1 MKLTPP
7 FVPRNSRRPTAPG
20 VLAIVATLA
29 LVAAGCAVG
38 PNYQPRQ
45 QTVPEGFESGST
57 ESNAAASP
65 LMVELQWWR
74 HFGDPLLDELQ
85 AKAATNNF
93 DLKRG
98 QARLQEARALWKE
111 TRFDLL
117 PTVRAGA
124 SYENTQSSVA
134 ASTPGADRDER
145 HHELY
150 RVGFDATWE
159 LDLFGRVRRN
169 VEAGRATMASVEA
182 DQDDLRVSIHAEVAA
197 NYILLRSFQSQIAA
211 AERQISNQSATLQ
224 LAETLRD
231 GGRGTQLDVARA
243 RSQLEST
250 RATLPALKSA
260 SDGAI
265 HRLGVLCGQ
274 PPRQEWSRWH
284 SPSPIPRLASPI
296 QPGNPAELLRR
307 RPDLRAA
314 ERQVA
319 ATTAR
324 IGVAVAD
331 LFPRVTFQG
340 RLGLEASQLSQFDE
354 GGTDAWGFG
363 PRISWAAFDLGRVR
377 QQVKAAR
384 ARAEASINIYEQSVL
399 LALEETENALSRYRH
414 SQERLEHLRNAEAAA
429 SEAVQLATQRYRDG
443 VADFLTVLDS
453 ERVLLLLQLQLAG
466 GEADVA
472 TATVAVYKALGGGW
486 TDPSPD

>member
-1 MKLTPP
+1 MKPTLLSRLPRP
-7 FVPRNSRRPTAPG
+7 FILDGFR
-20 VLAIVATLA
+20 VASLA
-29 LVAAGCAVG
+29 LLVGGCAVG
-38 PNYQPRQ
+38 PNYHPRHHP
-45 QTVPEGFESGST
+45 VPESFGAGTPQST
-57 ESNAAASP
+57 SAAP
-65 LMVELQWWR
+65 MQVELQWWR
-74 HFGDPLLDELQ
+74 NFGDPLLDDLQ

-93 DLKRG
+93 DLRRG

-117 PTVRAGA
+117 PTIRSDA
-124 SYENTQSSVA
+124 SYENSQASVA

-145 HHELY
+145 HRELY

-159 LDLFGRVRRN
+159 LDFFGRVRRS
-169 VEAGRATMASVEA
+169 VEAGHATVDSVSA
-182 DQDDLRVSIHAEVAA
+182 DQDDLRVSIHAEVTA
-197 NYILLRSFQSQIAA
+197 NYILLRSYQAQIAA
-211 AERQISNQSATLQ
+211 AERQISNQVSTLQ

-250 RATLPALKSA
+250 RATLPAFQA
-260 SDGAI
+260 AGDAAI
-265 HRLGVLCGQ
+265 HRLGVLCGR
-274 PPRQEWSRWH
+274 PPRDESSRLLNPAH
-284 SPSPIPRLASPI
+284 IPNLQVSV
-296 QPGNPAELLRR
+296 QPGNPEELLRR

-319 ATTAR
+319 AATAR
-324 IGVAVAD
+324 IGIAVAD

-340 RLGLEASQLSQFDE
+340 RLGLEASRLSQFDE
-354 GGTDAWGFG
+354 SGTDAWGFG

-384 ARAEASINIYEQSVL
+384 ARAEVTINIYEQSVL

-414 SQERLEHLRNAEAAA
+414 ARERLNHLRHAESAAN
-429 SEAVQLATQRYRDG
+429 EAVQLATQRYRDG

-453 ERVLLLLQLQLAG
+453 ERVLLVLQLQLAG
-466 GEADVA
+466 SEADLA
-472 TATVAVYKALGGGW
+472 TSTVAIYKALGGGW
-486 TDPSPD
+486 TEPPSN

>member
-1 MKLTPP
+1 MKPTHSSG
-7 FVPRNSRRPTAPG
+7 RGRSRRLIGRAN
-20 VLAIVATLA
+20 LAI
-29 LVAAGCAVG
+29 AAAVLMGGCAVG
-38 PNYQPRQ
+38 PHYQPRHHP
-45 QTVPEGFESGST
+45 VPESFGAGSP
-57 ESNAAASP
+57 EANPASP
-65 LMVELQWWR
+65 MQVELQWWS
-74 HFGDPLLDELQ
+74 HFGDPILNELQ
-85 AKAATNNF
+85 TKAATNNF

-98 QARLQEARALWKE
+98 QARLQEARALWRE

-117 PTVRAGA
+117 PAIRSSA
-124 SYENTQSSVA
+124 SYENTQASIA
-134 ASTPGADRDER
+134 ASTPGTDREER

-159 LDLFGRVRRN
+159 LDFFGRVRRN
-169 VEAGRATMASVEA
+169 VEAGRATVASVEA
-182 DQDDLRVSIHAEVAA
+182 DQDDLRVSIQAEVAA
-197 NYILLRSFQSQIAA
+197 NYILLRSYQTQIAA

-250 RATLPALKSA
+250 RAMLPTLHAA
-260 SDGAI
+260 SDGTI
-265 HRLGVLCGQ
+265 HRLGVLCGR
-274 PPRQEWSRWH
+274 PPREEWSRLQV
-284 SPSPIPRLASPI
+284 PAPIPNLRSTV

-319 ATTAR
+319 AATAR

-340 RLGLEASQLSQFDE
+340 RLGLEASRLSQFDE
-354 GGTDAWGFG
+354 SGTDAWGFG

-377 QQVKAAR
+377 QQVKAAQ
-384 ARAEASINIYEQSVL
+384 ARAEASMNIYEQSVL

-414 SQERLEHLRNAEAAA
+414 SRDRVEHLRRAESAA
-429 SEAVQLATQRYRDG
+429 SEAAQLAVQRYRDG
-443 VADFLTVLDS
+443 VADFLSVLDS
-453 ERVLLLLQLQLAG
+453 ERVLLLLQFQLAG
-466 GEADVA
+466 GESDLA
-472 TATVAVYKALGGGW
+472 TSTVAVYKALGGGW
-486 TDPSPD
+486 TEPPSN